1 MSKCGCL
8 LQTPKEGK
16 SMNLQRSIYVVGSL
30 LVLFSLSVVAAAQGR
45 RNYEGQWQEL
55 GQSNVDGR
63 NDHNRIIVNNNERFR
78 SLALEVRGGTIEF
91 QRVVVH
97 FDNGA
102 DHQLDLRYRISNDQR
117 TREID
122 LPGDRRR
129 IRSVEFWYSK
139 EGWRSRPSV
148 HLFGLADV
156 SFPSDRGG
164 ERGGERGGYEGR
176 WENLGERSVDGRNDH
191 DRILVDRSESFRSL
205 QLEVRGGSID
215 FRRVVVH
222 FDNGADQVLDTRERI
237 SDGQRTREIDLPGDR
252 RRIRSVEFWYSNAG
266 WRSRPTVSLYGR
278 TGSSFVPGGPDD
290 PRWENLG
297 QGYVDGRND
306 HDRIMVNNGEGYRA
320 LQLGVKGGAIDF
332 QRVIVHFSNGEDVAL
347 PVRQRIEQGGR
358 TRVIDLPG
366 NRRRIESI
374 EFWYA
379 KEGWRERPMVNVWGL
394 RGD

>member
-102 DHQLDLRYRISNDQR
+102 DHQLDLRYRISNGQR

-191 DRILVDRSESFRSL
+191 DRILVDRSEISERRATRYFDLAGARRWFRS
-205 QLEVRGGSID
+205 
-215 FRRVVVH
+215 F
-222 FDNGADQVLDTRERI
+222 
-237 SDGQRTREIDLPGDR
+237 
-252 RRIRSVEFWYSNAG
+252 EFWHSNAG

-306 HDRIMVNNGEGYRA
+306 HDR
-320 LQLGVKGGAIDF
+320 
-332 QRVIVHFSNGEDVAL
+332 
-347 PVRQRIEQGGR
+347 
-358 TRVIDLPG
+358 
-366 NRRRIESI
+366 
-374 EFWYA
+374 
-379 KEGWRERPMVNVWGL
+379 
-394 RGD
+394 